1 MKKPIH
7 KFNGGVGATLCNNCK
22 KIISEGLTENLLCE
36 SCGGKPSHKYKYRL
50 VRERD
55 GLTNVGNTALWLE
68 WNKNGSFKEKY
79 EEPEKGRSLVLDFAY
94 GNYAWMTTTITE
106 IIERREDYIKFST
119 ENSMYE
125 LFISDI
131 K

>member
-7 KFNGGVGATLCNNCK
+7 KFNGGKGATLCTKCSA
-22 KIISEGLTENLLCE
+22 IINEGLTDDLLCKKC
-36 SCGGKPSHKYKYRL
+36 SGKSLHRYRL

-68 WNKNGSFKEKY
+68 WNETGTFKEKY
-79 EEPEKGRSLVLDFAY
+79 ETPEKGRSLVLDFAY
-94 GNYAWMTTTITE
+94 GNYVWMTTTITE

-131 K
+131 